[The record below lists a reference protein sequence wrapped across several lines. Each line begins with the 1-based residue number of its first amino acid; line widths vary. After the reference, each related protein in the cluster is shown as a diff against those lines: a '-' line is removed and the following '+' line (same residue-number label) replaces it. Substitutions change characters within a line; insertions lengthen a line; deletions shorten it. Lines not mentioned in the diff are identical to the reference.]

1 MREVLAGEGARE
13 FCHEMDSM
21 LHDSLVFEND
31 ARPAHFIACAK
42 GHDLDVA
49 LIGLMERLGGMM
61 TNRSLPFK
69 HSI

>member
-1 MREVLAGEGARE
+1 
-13 FCHEMDSM
+13 MDGM

-31 ARPAHFIACAK
+31 ARPAHLIAGAK

-61 TNRSLPFK
+61 INRSLPFK